1 MQDFFGLQP
10 ASGATA
16 FKSLLYGK
24 YFQKQEEGWLQT
36 HLQLLSF
43 VTISTR
49 ITLELI
55 RPLYCWEHLSNKFK
69 SDSQGNQNPWF
80 VLTGFWFYFYN
91 HPFLFFSS
99 FAFGNFCLV
108 GLGFTML
115 TSISQHHV
123 GNANTSVS
131 LILSPTE
138 TRCLPE
144 LGLVDY
150 LRESSGLQL
159 CVGSCLTVAEERT
172 KQNPHR
178 SNPRVGLDS
187 IKHCSTYLKLHT
199 CSRALVNLGQSNGN
213 KTHGH
218 VFEQPWEPMRSWG
231 ESIRYDHCLYSQMKQ
246 EKIVMDWHTES
257 LLYSRKCF
265 QFLEG

>member
-36 HLQLLSF
+36 HLQLLPF
-43 VTISTR
+43 VTISTS

-55 RPLYCWEHLSNKFK
+55 RQLYCWEHLSSKFK

-138 TRCLPE
+138 NRCLPE

-150 LRESSGLQL
+150 LEKAVGCSFVLVHVWQWQRREQ
-159 CVGSCLTVAEERT
+159 
-172 KQNPHR
+172 
-178 SNPRVGLDS
+178 
-187 IKHCSTYLKLHT
+187 
-199 CSRALVNLGQSNGN
+199 N
-213 KTHGH
+213 KTHTGQTL
-218 VFEQPWEPMRSWG
+218 V
-231 ESIRYDHCLYSQMKQ
+231 
-246 EKIVMDWHTES
+246 
-257 LLYSRKCF
+257 
-265 QFLEG
+265 